1 MSLKVEHLTK
11 NFGQTAVVKDVSFS
25 IDKGTCCSLI
35 GPNGAGKTTLLRML
49 AGLLA
54 PDSGTIS
61 LHADPLW
68 KSKVG
73 YLPQVPNFYGWMTAD
88 EFLSFMGKLSKLDRL
103 DSRIGDVL
111 EAAGL
116 KDARHKQIGGF
127 SGGMKQRLGFAQAL
141 LHEPEY
147 LFLDEPVSALDPIGR
162 REVMDILKKLKETA
176 TIFYSTHVL
185 HDAEEVSDEVILM
198 KEGSVL
204 AHGRLEELLTSAER
218 AFRVEASGLLPD
230 ELAGCGF
237 VKKFNRNG
245 ASSADIVLYRN
256 GQKNELLRWC
266 LDHNI
271 DLVLFQEKKQTLE
284 SVFMEVID

>member
-11 NFGQTAVVKDVSFS
+11 TFGQTEVVKDVSFS

-61 LHADPLW
+61 LHADPHW
-68 KSKVG
+68 KKKVG
-73 YLPQVPNFYGWMTAD
+73 YLPQIPNFYAWMTAD
-88 EFLSFMGKLSKLDRL
+88 EFLTFMGKLSKLDRL
-103 DSRIGDVL
+103 ESRIGDVL
-111 EAAGL
+111 EGVGL
-116 KDARHKQIGGF
+116 KDARHKQIGDF

-162 REVMDILKKLKETA
+162 REVMDILKKLKETT

-185 HDAEEVSDEVILM
+185 HDAEEVSDEVMLM
-198 KEGSVL
+198 KEGAIL
-204 AHGRLEELLTSAER
+204 AYGSLEELLTSAER
-218 AFRVEASGLLPD
+218 AFRVEASGPLPD

-237 VKKFNRNG
+237 VKNFNRNG
-245 ASSADIVLYRN
+245 AFSADIVLYRN
-256 GQKNELLRWC
+256 EQKTDLLRWC
-266 LDHNI
+266 IDHSI
-271 DLVLFQEKKQTLE
+271 DLVLFQQKKQSLE